1 MREELEGEPV
11 VAKFATPKKYG
22 RKEGYT
28 QMQKIDYYNLVINKS
43 DLTAMITDNLLLVLK
58 NFQGVREEQGENE
71 KLRNLA
77 VQFMNVAENVLLGAC
92 FEVNGVRRIYP
103 LEIEFYYHEEGDDGL
118 KDPVMYHTNDHEN
131 KQLDYYPLGSL
142 NCHVSGIDITFEN
155 EEKHYR
161 ASMLVRKYK
170 VCDYDGGEWVAKEKK
185 ECEVRST
192 YIYEDMFMN
201 IPLSDGITINWRS
214 FKSADS
220 LESICVKPR
229 INVAEYKKDKN
240 GKYQKVE
247 IPKDE
252 YNKFSDD
259 KKKEYFM
266 YSGKILKKCNRMWN
280 YSVVDDRL

>member
-1 MREELEGEPV
+1 
-11 VAKFATPKKYG
+11 
-22 RKEGYT
+22 
-28 QMQKIDYYNLVINKS
+28 
-43 DLTAMITDNLLLVLK
+43 MITDDLLLVLK
-58 NFQGVREEQGENE
+58 NFQGVREVQGENE

-77 VQFMNVAENVLLGAC
+77 VQFMNVAENILLGAC

-229 INVAEYKKDKN
+229 INVAEY
-240 GKYQKVE
+240 
-247 IPKDE
+247 
-252 YNKFSDD
+252 
-259 KKKEYFM
+259 
-266 YSGKILKKCNRMWN
+266 
-280 YSVVDDRL
+280 

>member
-1 MREELEGEPV
+1 
-11 VAKFATPKKYG
+11 
-22 RKEGYT
+22 
-28 QMQKIDYYNLVINKS
+28 
-43 DLTAMITDNLLLVLK
+43 
-58 NFQGVREEQGENE
+58 
-71 KLRNLA
+71 
-77 VQFMNVAENVLLGAC
+77 
-92 FEVNGVRRIYP
+92 
-103 LEIEFYYHEEGDDGL
+103 
-118 KDPVMYHTNDHEN
+118 
-131 KQLDYYPLGSL
+131 
-142 NCHVSGIDITFEN
+142 
-155 EEKHYR
+155 
-161 ASMLVRKYK
+161 
-170 VCDYDGGEWVAKEKK
+170 
-185 ECEVRST
+185 
-192 YIYEDMFMN
+192 MFMN